1 MLPQGYSRCE
11 NKGLALLIDSADSR
25 AQTCGMKRCHSF
37 LLFGLLGLAWC
48 CAAADKPVA
57 VSQVLAFETHTGYFV
72 SNQFE
77 PATPTSFVVLTEPA
91 AFDKMFG
98 VAMVMQDKSHRL
110 APDAFSQKLVVA
122 AIHRG
127 KMIVEYKV
135 EQVTAERKTL
145 TIRYTTKSE
154 PNATAEFACPLIISI
169 AKAEYDAVR
178 FFENGQEIKQLALP
192 VVPSSVDGVRMFV
205 AGHSFHQGIIPWLDK
220 IARNAGITNQV
231 LVGKL
236 FVGGSRTIRVWET
249 SATQSD
255 VRTVLQAGQVDVLTL
270 SPHRLLPDPGVDKF
284 VDFGL
289 AGNPNLRVTVQQSW
303 IPYDKDIGQGI
314 DPDPEKKLP
323 IAWDVMTT
331 AKLLATHQP
340 YFRELEAQ
348 VRAVNARCGKPVV
361 FLVPTGNALIV
372 LREKVRLGLA
382 PGIKTQAELFRDRM
396 GHPGTALTLLN
407 AYCHF
412 AVIYRRSPVGL
423 AVPGL
428 LPDVSSADS
437 EALNRL
443 LQEIAWAVVTTD
455 PLSGVPSNAPENFS
469 DHSTVNPL
477 PARPN

>member
-1 MLPQGYSRCE
+1 
-11 NKGLALLIDSADSR
+11 
-25 AQTCGMKRCHSF
+25 MKRCRF
-37 LLFGLLGLAWC
+37 LLMFGLLGLAWC
-48 CAAADKPVA
+48 CAAADKPA
-57 VSQVLAFETHTGYFV
+57 VTSQPLAFEMYTGYFV
-72 SNQFE
+72 SNKFE
-77 PATPTSFVVLTEPA
+77 PTAPTSFVVLTDQS
-91 AFDKMFG
+91 AFDNVFG
-98 VAMVMQDKSHRL
+98 VAMVMQDKAHRL

-135 EQVTAERKTL
+135 EQVTAEGKTL
-145 TIRYTTKSE
+145 NIRYTTKSD

-178 FFENGQEIKQLALP
+178 FFEDGNEIKQLALP
-192 VVPSSVDGVRMFV
+192 VVLSSVTGVRMFV
-205 AGHSFHQGIIPWLDK
+205 AGHSFHQGIIPWIEK

-255 VRTVLQAGQVDVLTL
+255 VRTALQAGQVDVLTL

-289 AGNPNLRVTVQQSW
+289 AGNSNLRVTVQQSW
-303 IPYDKDIGQGI
+303 IPYDKDIGSGI
-314 DPDPEKKLP
+314 DPDPEKKSP
-323 IAWDVMTT
+323 IAWDAMTG
-331 AKLLATHQP
+331 AKLLAIHQP
-340 YFRELEAQ
+340 YFRELEEQ
-348 VRAVNARCGKPVV
+348 VRVVNVRCGKPVV
-361 FLVPTGNALIV
+361 FLVPTGHALII

-412 AVIYRRSPVGL
+412 AVIYRRTPVGL

-428 LPDVSSADS
+428 LPDIPPSDS
-437 EALNRL
+437 EPLNRL
-443 LQEIAWAVVTTD
+443 LQGIAWGIVTTN
-455 PLSGVPSNAPENFS
+455 PLSGVS
-469 DHSTVNPL
+469 DN
-477 PARPN
+477 